1 MNYGNLSILLL
12 RMPNI
17 ERLKLRVGDRFY
29 NDISFVK
36 ANNLTSID
44 VNITNRC
51 VIENKLFNQDIFEY
65 DFDKNICKLFHSSVR
80 SMPVIP
86 AVLVLEGRRS
96 YGAWKNKKVL
106 FKCVPDDKRLPAFLV
121 PYCIKNTFN
130 KRVFNKYVV
139 IKFASWENNHP
150 IGTIVQTI
158 GDVTQLENFYEYQLY
173 CKSLYAS
180 IQDFKKETMKK
191 LKQRTETEFIE
202 FIAEKYKPEDRRTM
216 NVFTIDPQ
224 NSKDFDDAI
233 GIEIGEQHT
242 TLSIYIANVPFW
254 MDALDLWNSFSERI
268 STIYLPDRK
277 RPMLPTILSDAL
289 CSLQEKQPRFAFTL
303 DILFDN
309 ITYNIENIS
318 WKNTLISVSR
328 NLRYDTKELD
338 NYIPFTNLIN
348 FIQNINKKYKY
359 IDDIRNSHDVI
370 AHCMILMN
378 YLSAKKLLEYKTG
391 IFRGVKLDNTFV
403 PAESLPDEVKNFLK
417 MWNSFGANYAKYES
431 LESHDALDLD
441 AYVHVTSPIRR
452 LVDILTM
459 ITLQIK
465 LNLVTFNDNMQIF
478 VDRWTSDAAI
488 EYINST
494 MRSIRKV
501 QNDCSLLKICQD
513 DSIVLEKIYS
523 GYIFDKIVRNDK
535 LYQYMVYLPEL
546 KTVNRFTSRYSKKNM
561 SEQRF
566 RLYVFTDENQL
577 KQKLRIQLLD
587 E

>member
-370 AHCMILMN
+370 AYCMILMN